1 MREKGKGRCTGTSGE
16 GDTQTG
22 AKERGTLRSD
32 GAKWRRTVLGT
43 FCLRLKIGPVVTVMT
58 GVVMRSQQ
66 AEQ

>member
-22 AKERGTLRSD
+22 TKERGTRRSN
-32 GAKWRRTVLGT
+32 GAKLRCTVLGT
-43 FCLRLKIGPVVTVMT
+43 CCLRLKIGPVVTFMT